1 MNKDQ
6 LVIVIKNAVASILH
20 SKDLQPNYLS
30 EDTEIFGAGSQI
42 DSLDLVTVVVAIE
55 QAIIE
60 NTGRQI
66 TLVDEQSLMSED
78 SPFRTIS
85 TLAKL
90 AMERIALE

>member
-42 DSLDLVTVVVAIE
+42 DSLGHR
-55 QAIIE
+55 
-60 NTGRQI
+60 TGHHRKHRKADY
-66 TLVDEQSLMSED
+66 LS
-78 SPFRTIS
+78 R
-85 TLAKL
+85 
-90 AMERIALE
+90 